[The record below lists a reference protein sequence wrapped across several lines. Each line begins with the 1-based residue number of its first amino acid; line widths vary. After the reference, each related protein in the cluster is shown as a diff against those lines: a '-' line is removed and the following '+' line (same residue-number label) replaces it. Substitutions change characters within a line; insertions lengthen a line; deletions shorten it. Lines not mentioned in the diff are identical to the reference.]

1 MYKMPI
7 KLGMNLH
14 TNNSND
20 FSRHLAA
27 YNQIQTI
34 NALNAAKHSSLK
46 TPMIGRIHNIRPG
59 CSSCSR

>member
-7 KLGMNLH
+7 RLGMNLQ

-20 FSRHLAA
+20 ISRYLAN
-27 YNQIQTI
+27 YNQIQSV
-34 NALNAAKHSSLK
+34 NALNSAKNSSLK

-59 CSSCSR
+59 CSSCSK